1 MGSSHHEIFDF
12 NFRIPF
18 LEGTASGVLFV
29 LGMISSAVTWI
40 LLCVTGWDNCGK
52 AITCAFIG
60 MALVLL
66 LNVLVICFLG
76 YDGFGWGYRLSLV
89 AGGLFTFFILL
100 IAKFAIIPVPEDGHF
115 RAVLICLNILADIFL
130 AIFLMMIP
138 VAIISALIWLVME
151 LFGN

>member
-18 LEGTASGVLFV
+18 LEGTASGVLFIS
-29 LGMISSAVTWI
+29 GMLFSAVTWI

-52 AITCAFIG
+52 AIVCAVVG

-66 LNVLVICFLG
+66 MNILIICFMG
-76 YDGFGWGYRLSLV
+76 YDGFWWGYRLSLV
-89 AGGLFTFFILL
+89 AGGLVTFFAL
-100 IAKFAIIPVPEDGHF
+100 IIGKFSIIPVPEEGHF
-115 RAVLICLNILADIFL
+115 RAVLICLNILADIL
-130 AIFLMMIP
+130 MAIFLMMIP